1 MDRDKILAIDSLTIS
16 IFSSIT
22 LIYLSFHKN
31 IEGFNIAW
39 DMMYK
44 VLTLTIIGFTAQFI

>member
-16 IFSSIT
+16 IFSSVT